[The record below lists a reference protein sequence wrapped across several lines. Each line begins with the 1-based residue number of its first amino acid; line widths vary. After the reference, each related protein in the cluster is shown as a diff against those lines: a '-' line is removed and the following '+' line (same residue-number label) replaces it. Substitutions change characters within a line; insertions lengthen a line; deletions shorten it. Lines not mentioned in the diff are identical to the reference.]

1 MTITSTSPREIKNG
15 NGTATVFSFTFVVNQ
30 ASDLVV
36 TLVDS
41 NNNETVLTEG
51 TGTTNYSVSVSSYP
65 GTGSVTY
72 PATLGTELAGNEQLI
87 IQRVVDIDQ
96 ETDLVNQGAWKPEQ
110 VENTFDY
117 SRMID
122 LQQQDELD
130 RAIKSPASTPLGT
143 NYTLPAPESL
153 ALFRWNEAAT
163 DLEAV
168 QTADLVT
175 TANFSNFK
183 TDTFTD
189 GVDYT
194 AGTTTQIT
202 LDTAPGTI
210 ANTQVYF
217 DGVYQEKA
225 DYALAGTV
233 ITFDTAIPIGVN
245 TVEVVYGK
253 AADVLAGSTRETQ
266 LGDGSKTVFTLSNGY
281 EPGNGTL
288 HVYING
294 VRQEVSYGYTETN
307 ANTVTFDSAPANND
321 LVLFI
326 VNAFVSQT
334 TADASNVSYTP
345 SGTGAVATNVQAKLS
360 ESVSVKDFGAVGD
373 GVTDDATSIQ
383 AALNSGATT
392 VHFPPG
398 TYAFGATVSIPSG
411 TTLIGAGQ
419 GSTTIIP
426 LAALGLYDPVFENPN
441 LPTAQSTVDS
451 DITIR
456 AMTFDG
462 SSRSYPAYP
471 TAGYDTLGYMARFAA
486 VDKVLINQVE
496 VTGCE
501 SFGIEFRGC
510 SRVQI
515 TDGYFHD
522 CGKIDRISGPLAF
535 FPYGSLW
542 PISDITSA
550 NPAVVTVSAGHSL
563 SNGNTVYIRGVSNG
577 LASVPDGEYTVA
589 NATAT
594 TFELS
599 GIDTSAD
606 TGFQQTG
613 LGTVGAAGGSA
624 ISVIG
629 EDVVIS
635 NNIFKDNLKC
645 AVVLRASRSLFT
657 GNVVTNHGEA
667 AIFTEIND
675 RLTVSNNYFKGVV
688 IREITGAFIEANYL
702 TNLVIANNQFEEFAA
717 HALVMQGV
725 QSASVSGNVF
735 LEPITDAS
743 FVYSAT
749 SPIAISTGNAGNP
762 MLDKQKCSIL
772 VSSLYTFPAK
782 SMKID
787 HNVFTDNRV
796 SPQATS
802 IINIGKAGTN
812 DIVYDISITENDFN
826 NSGVAAADMI
836 QFLSDNVC
844 LPETLSIRGNSGHG
858 SEGPVYQRFL
868 SNATGL
874 QNFDLGFVPR
884 YITLHA
890 YATQASYQRES
901 KTNIVRDHNANS
913 SSIGFGHYT
922 ALDGVT
928 TSSTVNM
935 TCNTVQVNNDAWRVV
950 DAAGTIQ
957 NQAEFIRWNAE
968 STNGIGAQL
977 RVDNITQP
985 LYVDITF
992 YP

>member
-36 TLVDS
+36 TLVDA
-41 NNNETVLTEG
+41 NDNETVLTEG

-183 TDTFTD
+183 TDTFAD

-233 ITFDTAIPIGVN
+233 ITFDTAIPIGVS

-294 VRQEVSYGYTETN
+294 VRQEVSYGYTETD

-334 TADASNVSYTP
+334 TADASNVTYTP

-373 GVTDDATSIQ
+373 GVTDDTAAIQ
-383 AALNSGATT
+383 AALDSASPEVKVSDGTYLTTSTLTASTAGQKILLSPGATINLSTSTASHIALHSAASRVSIEGGAFTTTLRTLLFLVDLSGASCSIHNSKLYYATKSTIAPISGTDIPYNRGGIAVRADNCVIKGCEIYNQEGAAAVVYEDKCRILDNHLHDNVLGMHLNDGFTALTSLYTLVRGNTIIDNDVNAAQGADGILASGKFAVTFTNNHVENSGE
-392 VHFPPG
+392 HG
-398 TYAFGATVSIPSG
+398 TYIYGDGSIISNNTVVGNASMGIKIRDCSDVTVSNNFCGGNNTSAISG
-411 TTLIGAGQ
+411 SSEIYFQLNNSGLTNVSILGNSINGTSGEGGVRVVFSDAGASLQKLNVSGNNISVSSGNAIDVAVTSNSTVSNNVTNAAVLVATGQALAPAEQTGLVVSGNHVGGELNCGRAKDSLISSNHITTLDT
-419 GSTTIIP
+419 GSNKTGNRIVGNTI
-426 LAALGLYDPVFENPN
+426 
-441 LPTAQSTVDS
+441 TAQSTQ
-451 DITIR
+451 INR
-456 AMTFDG
+456 TFFSEFSNNYIDG
-462 SSRSYPAYP
+462 S
-471 TAGYDTLGYMARFAA
+471 G
-486 VDKVLINQVE
+486 
-496 VTGCE
+496 VTGDLFE
-501 SFGIEFRGC
+501 QASSAALNSDKLI
-510 SRVQI
+510 
-515 TDGYFHD
+515 
-522 CGKIDRISGPLAF
+522 CGNHIIGNGTRIMDDSSSGISGDNNTITGNMISNSADLVSIWGSNHTITGNNN
-535 FPYGSLW
+535 YGGGGIGFVGMNNSW
-542 PISDITSA
+542 A
-550 NPAVVTVSAGHSL
+550 
-563 SNGNTVYIRGVSNG
+563 VSNNPIVTLRG
-577 LASVPDGEYTVA
+577 
-589 NATAT
+589 
-594 TFELS
+594 
-599 GIDTSAD
+599 
-606 TGFQQTG
+606 
-613 LGTVGAAGGSA
+613 GT
-624 ISVIG
+624 
-629 EDVVIS
+629 
-635 NNIFKDNLKC
+635 
-645 AVVLRASRSLFT
+645 T
-657 GNVVTNHGEA
+657 GNVV
-667 AIFTEIND
+667 
-675 RLTVSNNYFKGVV
+675 L
-688 IREITGAFIEANYL
+688 
-702 TNLVIANNQFEEFAA
+702 
-717 HALVMQGV
+717 
-725 QSASVSGNVF
+725 
-735 LEPITDAS
+735 
-743 FVYSAT
+743 
-749 SPIAISTGNAGNP
+749 
-762 MLDKQKCSIL
+762 
-772 VSSLYTFPAK
+772 
-782 SMKID
+782 
-787 HNVFTDNRV
+787 
-796 SPQATS
+796 
-802 IINIGKAGTN
+802 
-812 DIVYDISITENDFN
+812 
-826 NSGVAAADMI
+826 
-836 QFLSDNVC
+836 
-844 LPETLSIRGNSGHG
+844 
-858 SEGPVYQRFL
+858 
-868 SNATGL
+868 
-874 QNFDLGFVPR
+874 
-884 YITLHA
+884 
-890 YATQASYQRES
+890 
-901 KTNIVRDHNANS
+901 
-913 SSIGFGHYT
+913 
-922 ALDGVT
+922 
-928 TSSTVNM
+928 
-935 TCNTVQVNNDAWRVV
+935 
-950 DAAGTIQ
+950 
-957 NQAEFIRWNAE
+957 
-968 STNGIGAQL
+968 
-977 RVDNITQP
+977 
-985 LYVDITF
+985 
-992 YP
+992 